1 MLTLAIIAL
10 AVGGCSLLEAGSGSC
25 AGATD
30 DDVWISYGE
39 TYYEDIGW
47 ADDVTPGPGGQPR
60 CDAVRMGD
68 CLFYITSPGDPA
80 SPRPITLADIAHF
93 RPTPPVDVMEP
104 NGWMIVG
111 LDANFYSTST
121 TQVVD
126 GTLLGNPA
134 SVRFTPTS
142 WRWTYG
148 DGSSASLSTGGM
160 SWRGQGIQEFDPT
173 PTSHVYRSPGTYT
186 IGLSVGFSAEYRV
199 GGSAWTRIPGILSV
213 PAPPLEATAGDAK
226 TVLVARDCLA
236 NPTGPGC

>member
-1 MLTLAIIAL
+1 MLTILLLTALTSCTGTSALIESCGVTSDEVYLTAQETIHYDDFGDPIIEGMRNPCTHI
-10 AVGGCSLLEAGSGSC
+10 VNGRC
-25 AGATD
+25 AAPNLHGN
-30 DDVWISYGE
+30 
-39 TYYEDIGW
+39 
-47 ADDVTPGPGGQPR
+47 
-60 CDAVRMGD
+60 
-68 CLFYITSPGDPA
+68 GDPA